1 MSTQTK
7 PKPEAPAGHS
17 GPEAELGLLGAIMAS
32 GGLGYLTAAENV
44 SEADFCDIRAQ
55 AVWRVLG
62 KLDEAGKPINAENV
76 LRGVREFGETA
87 EIGNAG
93 LFMAECAEL
102 QISVEVHA
110 AEMVEASRRRRVMA
124 AGAVMQSRG
133 RMQAV
138 PVDDVIA
145 EAESVLLGE
154 DLRSL
159 EIHSAKQAVQL
170 MTDDLQR
177 RFEAKGQIQGIP
189 TGLDRLDQMLDG
201 LQYGEQT
208 VLAARPS
215 MGKTAIGINIV
226 EHACLERGIPTLVVT
241 LEMTTAALMRRMA
254 SSACGITMGEM
265 RRGSFTESDFRKLTV
280 FGAKAS
286 KAPLWFLD
294 GISGLTATQM
304 CAGIRRYVR
313 KHGVKLV
320 VIDYLQ
326 KVAPAE
332 KHEKRTYEVGAVS
345 KALKACAAKTGA
357 AFLTLAQ
364 LNRESEK
371 DKERTPRLSD
381 LADSGQ
387 IERDADTVVLIH
399 RVRGDESVQPKLIV
413 AKQRDGSVGV
423 VPVQFDG
430 QFCRFSNQTQ
440 STQQSYADQE

>member
-1 MSTQTK
+1 MTAT
-7 PKPEAPAGHS
+7 AHHGA
-17 GPEAELGLLGAIMAS
+17 EAELGLLGAIMTS
-32 GGLGYLTAAENV
+32 GGSGYLTACESL
-44 SEADFCDIRAQ
+44 SEADFLDVRAQ
-55 AVWRVLG
+55 AVWRVMG
-62 KLDEAGKPINAENV
+62 RLDEEARPHDTESV
-76 LRGVREFGETA
+76 LRALRDSEDGREV
-87 EIGNAG
+87 GNAA
-93 LFMAECAEL
+93 LFIASCVEQA
-102 QISVEVHA
+102 ISVEVHA
-110 AEMVEASRRRRVMA
+110 AEIAEASRRRRVVA
-124 AGAVMQSRG
+124 AGGIMASKG
-133 RMQAV
+133 RVASI
-138 PVDDVIA
+138 PVDEVIA
-145 EAESVLLGE
+145 EAEAVLMGE

-159 EIHSAKQAVQL
+159 EFCDARRGVQL